1 MDESEGE
8 HRWQRANRITRGPFA
23 SILMQAVPFPALW
36 PFRKKHPS
44 WPHLSDSLSIRLQ
57 DNKRFYRYNQWAVSQ
72 VLAPEIILPCKT
84 QTLPASLGHIRC
96 IVMILK
102 ALGFSKKKRKIG
114 TLQMSRINNS
124 KRKKLVIPHL
134 PVRVVLVVAP
144 SLRGTMTLS
153 YWSPANVL

>member
-23 SILMQAVPFPALW
+23 SILMQAVPFSALW

-44 WPHLSDSLSIRLQ
+44 WPHLSDSLSIRPQ

-84 QTLPASLGHIRC
+84 QTLPADTESI
-96 IVMILK
+96 
-102 ALGFSKKKRKIG
+102 RKIG

-124 KRKKLVIPHL
+124 KRKKMVIPHL